1 MSENNYPE
9 MPSEQS
15 SSVSNLDRICGID
28 EQFIENKKE
37 YQSLIN
43 DMKCPMCGKE
53 MIIGIVQSDREV
65 QIKKEVS
72 YDE

>member
-1 MSENNYPE
+1 
-9 MPSEQS
+9 
-15 SSVSNLDRICGID
+15 
-28 EQFIENKKE
+28 
-37 YQSLIN
+37 
-43 DMKCPMCGKE
+43 MKCPMCGKE